1 LINKQIESDNLKEE
15 TFWTRRVIRDHVNA
29 IGGIFNVDVAN
40 KQLQV
45 SAAGAR
51 QKYLAHLE
59 DQKKQ
64 KTQQASRERKLVSD
78 EIEEL
83 KSKKLSLSNDIEA
96 MRTSADNYADKAEKS
111 RDLTYIAKSNSL
123 RRAAK
128 ERDVELKSV
137 P

>member
-1 LINKQIESDNLKEE
+1 LINKQIESDNLKED

>member
-1 LINKQIESDNLKEE
+1 MINKQIESDNLKEE

>member
-1 LINKQIESDNLKEE
+1 MINKQIESDNLKEE

-83 KSKKLSLSNDIEA
+83 KCKKLSLSNDIEA